1 MSGSVTSPA
10 GDQLPRRSW
19 VEQIM
24 GMPVSVLARGDGARS
39 AQAETD
45 VRTVFRELREI
56 DAIFSPYQPGSA
68 VSRLLRRE
76 ISMAECVPLVR
87 EVAARC
93 DQARELTGGLFDP
106 IRPDSAWDPSGLVKG
121 WAVERILRHLPAE
134 AGLDWCVNA
143 GGDVAVVCPTGRPFR
158 VGIQDPYEKSRIAA
172 VVPCAEGGVATS
184 GAAVRG
190 PHIYDPRTGVAAAL
204 RWGSVTVAGPS
215 LEAAD
220 VLATAAFIAGE
231 SWLEV
236 LQRVP
241 GYEGL
246 AIARDGAVSTTV
258 GWPRRIDG

>member
-39 AQAETD
+39 AEAEAA
-45 VRTVFRELREI
+45 VRRVFGELREV
-56 DAIFSPYQPGSA
+56 DAVFSPYQPGSA

-76 ISMAECVPLVR
+76 ISMAECGPLVR
-87 EVAARC
+87 EVAGRC
-93 DQARELTGGLFDP
+93 DRARELTSGLFDP
-106 IRPDSAWDPSGLVKG
+106 IRPDSGWDPSGLVKG
-121 WAVERILRHLPAE
+121 WAVERILRHFPAE
-134 AGLDWCVNA
+134 SGVDWCVNA
-143 GGDVAVVCPTGRPFR
+143 GGDVAVVCPTGRPFS
-158 VGIQDPYEKSRIAA
+158 VGIQDPYEESRIAA

-184 GAAVRG
+184 GAAIRG
-190 PHIYDPRTGVAAAL
+190 AHIYDPRTGMAAAL
-204 RWGSVTVAGPS
+204 RWGSVTVTGPS
-215 LEAAD
+215 LEVAD

-231 SWLEV
+231 TWRDLLE
-236 LQRVP
+236 RAP

-258 GWPRRIDG
+258 GWLGRLAG